1 MDYVTQIIDPPPS
14 RTRLLLD
21 GVRGLRKPKPD
32 AVPPLPRERL
42 VRPAVELSGAAIA
55 AYGRACGF
63 RREQGVPLSYP
74 HVLAFALHLM
84 LLTRP
89 NFPYPASGMVHL
101 ANRIRQHQRLHE
113 GQALRLEV
121 YCERWVAHPKGQA
134 LSIATRAYAEETLVW
149 ESDSLYLRRE
159 VKNPI
164 GELWVDALPLQEEG
178 LLRTQRWVLP
188 ADLGRRFAQVS
199 GDFNPIHT
207 SVMGAKIFGFRRAIA
222 HGMWTLG
229 RALAAQQPPGGLARA
244 EAHCDFKLPIFL
256 PGQVA
261 LWSHP
266 VTGPLREFEV
276 RTVAGDKPHM
286 RGLFMWDQP
295 PGMSALHE

>member
-14 RTRLLLD
+14 RSRLLLD
-21 GVRGLRKPKPD
+21 GVRALRKPALD
-32 AVPPLPRERL
+32 GAPPLPTQRL
-42 VRPAVELSGAAIA
+42 VRSAVELSPVGIG

-74 HVLAFALHLM
+74 HVLAFPLHLM

-89 NFPYPASGMVHL
+89 SFPYPASGMVHL

-134 LSIATRAYAEETLVW
+134 LSIATRAYGADALVW

-159 VKNPI
+159 VANPV
-164 GELWVDALPLQEEG
+164 GEPWDDALPLPEEG

-188 ADLGRRFAQVS
+188 ADLGRRFAGVS

-207 SVMGAKIFGFRRAIA
+207 SLIGAKLFGFRRAIA

-229 RALAAQQPPGGLARA
+229 RALAAGQPPGGLAAA

-266 VTGPLREFEV
+266 ASGPRRAFEV
-276 RTVAGDKPHM
+276 RNVAGDKPHM
-286 RGLFMWDQP
+286 RGLFIWKENL
-295 PGMSALHE
+295 A

>member
-14 RTRLLLD
+14 RTQLLLD
-21 GVRGLRKPKPD
+21 GVRALRKPKLD
-32 AVPPLPRERL
+32 AAPQLPNARL
-42 VRPAVELSGAAIA
+42 VRAAVELSASGIA

-74 HVLAFALHLM
+74 HVLAFPLHLM

-89 NFPYPASGMVHL
+89 SFPYPASGMVHL

-121 YCERWVAHPKGQA
+121 FCERWVAHPKGQA
-134 LSIATRAYAEETLVW
+134 LSIATRAYSTDALVW
-149 ESDSLYLRRE
+149 ESDSLYLRRD
-159 VKNPI
+159 VKDPV
-164 GELWVDALPLQEEG
+164 GAPWEDVLPLHEDG

-188 ADLGRRFAQVS
+188 PDLGRRFAKVS

-207 SVMGAKIFGFRRAIA
+207 SLIGAKIFGFRRAIA

-229 RALAAQQPPGGLARA
+229 RALAAQQPPGGLEAA

-256 PGQVA
+256 PGQVV
-261 LWSHP
+261 LWNRPAS
-266 VTGPLREFEV
+266 GPRREFEV
-276 RTVAGDKPHM
+276 RNAAGDKPHM
-286 RGLFMWDQP
+286 RGLFIWKE
-295 PGMSALHE
+295 SR

>member
-14 RTRLLLD
+14 RSRLLLD
-21 GVRGLRKPKPD
+21 GVRALRKPALD
-32 AVPPLPRERL
+32 GAPPLPTQRL
-42 VRPAVELSGAAIA
+42 VRSAVELSPVGIG

-74 HVLAFALHLM
+74 HVLAFPLHLM

-89 NFPYPASGMVHL
+89 SFPYPAGGMVHL

-134 LSIATRAYAEETLVW
+134 LSIATRAYGADALVW

-159 VKNPI
+159 VANPV
-164 GELWVDALPLQEEG
+164 GEPWDDALPLPEES

-188 ADLGRRFAQVS
+188 ADLGRRFARVS

-207 SVMGAKIFGFRRAIA
+207 SLIGAKLFGFRRAIA

-229 RALAAQQPPGGLARA
+229 RA
-244 EAHCDFKLPIFL
+244 
-256 PGQVA
+256 
-261 LWSHP
+261 
-266 VTGPLREFEV
+266 
-276 RTVAGDKPHM
+276 
-286 RGLFMWDQP
+286 
-295 PGMSALHE
+295 

>member
-14 RTRLLLD
+14 RAQLLLA
-21 GVRGLRKPKPD
+21 GVRGLRKPQPE
-32 AVPPLPRERL
+32 AVPLLPRERL
-42 VRPAVELSGAAIA
+42 VRPAVELSGGAIA

-63 RREQGVPLSYP
+63 RPEQGVPLSYP
-74 HVLAFALHLM
+74 HVLAFPLHLM

-89 NFPYPASGMVHL
+89 SFPYPASGMVHL

-113 GQALRLEV
+113 GDALRLEV
-121 YCERWVAHPKGQA
+121 FCERWVAHPKGQA
-134 LSIATRAYAEETLVW
+134 LSIATRAYGADALVW
-149 ESDSLYLRRE
+149 ESDSLYLRRA
-159 VKNPI
+159 VKNPL
-164 GELWVDALPLQEEG
+164 GEPWVDALPLQEDG

-188 ADLGRRFAQVS
+188 ADLGRRFAKVS

-207 SVMGAKIFGFRRAIA
+207 SVIGAKLFGFRRAIA

-229 RALAAQQPPGGLARA
+229 RALAAQQPAGGLDRA
-244 EAHCDFKLPIFL
+244 EAHCDFKVPIFL

-261 LWSHP
+261 LWSRP

-276 RTVAGDKPHM
+276 RNAAGDTPHM
-286 RGLFMWDQP
+286 RGLLLWDQT
-295 PGMSALHE
+295 PGVRALHE

>member
-1 MDYVTQIIDPPPS
+1 MDYVTQIIDPAPT
-14 RTRLLLD
+14 RTQLLLD
-21 GVRGLRKPKPD
+21 GVRALRKTKLD
-32 AVPPLPRERL
+32 GAPLLPQERL
-42 VRPAVELSGAAIA
+42 VRPAVELSANDIA

-63 RREQGVPLSYP
+63 RPEQGVPLSYP
-74 HVLAFALHLM
+74 HVLAFPLHLM

-89 NFPYPASGMVHL
+89 SFPYPASGMVHL
-101 ANRIRQHQRLHE
+101 ANRIRQHQRLQA

-121 YCERWVAHPKGQA
+121 FCARWVAHPMGQA
-134 LSIATRAYAEETLVW
+134 LSIATRAYSGGNLVW
-149 ESDSLYLRRE
+149 ESDSLYLRRD
-159 VKNPI
+159 VKEPL
-164 GELWVDALPLQEEG
+164 GEPWVDTLPLQQEG

-188 ADLGRRFAQVS
+188 ADLGRRFAKVS

-207 SVMGAKIFGFRRAIA
+207 SLIGAKIFGFRRAIA

-229 RALAAQQPPGGLARA
+229 RALAAQQPPGGVGQA

-266 VTGPLREFEV
+266 VTGPRREFEV
-276 RTVAGDKPHM
+276 RNVAGDKPHM
-286 RGLFMWDQP
+286 RGLFIWN
-295 PGMSALHE
+295 ENFK

>member
-1 MDYVTQIIDPPPS
+1 M
-14 RTRLLLD
+14 
-21 GVRGLRKPKPD
+21 
-32 AVPPLPRERL
+32 
-42 VRPAVELSGAAIA
+42 AAPVAFA
-55 AYGRACGF
+55 ASRAC
-63 RREQGVPLSYP
+63 RCPIP
-74 HVLAFALHLM
+74 HVLAFPLHLM

-89 NFPYPASGMVHL
+89 SFPYPASGMVHL

-121 YCERWVAHPKGQA
+121 FCERWVAHPKGQA
-134 LSIATRAYAEETLVW
+134 LSIATRAYAEEALVW
-149 ESDSLYLRRE
+149 ESDSMYLRRE
-159 VKNPI
+159 VKNPV
-164 GELWVDALPLQEEG
+164 GELWADALPLQEEG

-188 ADLGRRFAQVS
+188 ADLGRRFAKVS

-229 RALAAQQPPGGLARA
+229 RALAAQQPPGGLDRA

-276 RTVAGDKPHM
+276 RNVAGDKPHM

-295 PGMSALHE
+295 PGMRALHE

>member
-14 RTRLLLD
+14 RTQLLLD
-21 GVRGLRKPKPD
+21 GVRALRKPKLD
-32 AVPPLPRERL
+32 AAPQLPNARL
-42 VRPAVELSGAAIA
+42 VRAAVELSASGIA

-74 HVLAFALHLM
+74 HVLAFPLHLM

-89 NFPYPASGMVHL
+89 SFPYPASGMVHL

-121 YCERWVAHPKGQA
+121 FCERWVAHPKGQA
-134 LSIATRAYAEETLVW
+134 LSIATRAYSADALVW
-149 ESDSLYLRRE
+149 ESDSLYLRRD
-159 VKNPI
+159 VKDPV
-164 GELWVDALPLQEEG
+164 GAPWEDVLPLHEDG

-188 ADLGRRFAQVS
+188 PDLGRRFAKVS

-207 SVMGAKIFGFRRAIA
+207 SLIGAKIFGFRRAIA

-229 RALAAQQPPGGLARA
+229 RALAAQQPPGGLDQAQ
-244 EAHCDFKLPIFL
+244 AHCDFKLPIFL

-261 LWSHP
+261 LWNHP
-266 VTGPLREFEV
+266 ASGPHREFEV
-276 RTVAGDKPHM
+276 RNFAGDTPHM
-286 RGLFMWDQP
+286 RGLFVWN
-295 PGMSALHE
+295 ENRR

>member
-14 RTRLLLD
+14 RSRLLLD
-21 GVRGLRKPKPD
+21 GVRALRKPALD
-32 AVPPLPRERL
+32 GAPPLPTQRL
-42 VRPAVELSGAAIA
+42 VRSAVELSPVGIG

-74 HVLAFALHLM
+74 HVLAFPLHLM

-89 NFPYPASGMVHL
+89 SFPYPASGMVHL

-121 YCERWVAHPKGQA
+121 YCEHWVAHPKGQA
-134 LSIATRAYAEETLVW
+134 LSIATRAYGADALVW

-159 VKNPI
+159 VANPV
-164 GELWVDALPLQEEG
+164 GEPWDDALPLPEEG

-188 ADLGRRFAQVS
+188 ADLGRRFARVS

-207 SVMGAKIFGFRRAIA
+207 SLIGAKLFGFRRAIA

-229 RALAAQQPPGGLARA
+229 RALAAGQPPGGLAAA

-266 VTGPLREFEV
+266 ASGPRRAFEV
-276 RTVAGDKPHM
+276 RNVAGDKPHM
-286 RGLFMWDQP
+286 RGLFIWKENL
-295 PGMSALHE
+295 A

>member
-1 MDYVTQIIDPPPS
+1 MTQIIDPPPS
-14 RTRLLLD
+14 RSRLLLD
-21 GVRGLRKPKPD
+21 GVRALRKPALD
-32 AVPPLPRERL
+32 GAPPLPTQRL
-42 VRPAVELSGAAIA
+42 VRSAVELSPVGIG

-74 HVLAFALHLM
+74 HVLAFPLHLM

-89 NFPYPASGMVHL
+89 SFPYPAGGMVHL

-134 LSIATRAYAEETLVW
+134 LSIATRAYGADALVW

-159 VKNPI
+159 VANPV
-164 GELWVDALPLQEEG
+164 GEPWDDALPLPEEG

-188 ADLGRRFAQVS
+188 ADLGRRFARVS

-207 SVMGAKIFGFRRAIA
+207 SLIGAKLFGFRRAIA

-229 RALAAQQPPGGLARA
+229 RALAAGQPPGGLAAA

-266 VTGPLREFEV
+266 ASGPRRAFEV
-276 RTVAGDKPHM
+276 RNVAGDKPHM
-286 RGLFMWDQP
+286 RGLFIWKENL
-295 PGMSALHE
+295 A

>member
-14 RTRLLLD
+14 RAQLLLD
-21 GVRGLRKPKPD
+21 GVRGLRKPKSD
-32 AVPPLPRERL
+32 AAPPLPRERL
-42 VRPAVELSGAAIA
+42 VRPAVELSGAAIT

-74 HVLAFALHLM
+74 HVLAFPLHLM

-89 NFPYPASGMVHL
+89 SFPYPASGMVHL

-121 YCERWVAHPKGQA
+121 FCERWVAHPKGQA
-134 LSIATRAYAEETLVW
+134 LSIATRAYGAEALVW

-159 VKNPI
+159 VKNPV
-164 GELWVDALPLQEEG
+164 GELWADALPLQEEG

-188 ADLGRRFAQVS
+188 ADLGRRFAKVS

-229 RALAAQQPPGGLARA
+229 RALAAQQPPGGLDRA

-276 RTVAGDKPHM
+276 RNVAGDKPHM
-286 RGLFMWDQP
+286 RGLFMWDQS
-295 PGMSALHE
+295 PGMRALHE

>member
-1 MDYVTQIIDPPPS
+1 MEYVTQIIDPPPS
-14 RTRLLLD
+14 RSRLLLD
-21 GVRGLRKPKPD
+21 GMLALRKPATGD
-32 AVPPLPRERL
+32 APRLPAGRL
-42 VRPAVELSGAAIA
+42 VRPAVELRSDEIA

-63 RREQGVPLSYP
+63 RREQGVPLSWP
-74 HVLAFALHLM
+74 HVLAFPLHLM

-89 NFPYPASGMVHL
+89 DFPYPASGMVHL

-134 LSIATRAYAEETLVW
+134 LSIATRGWRDETLVW
-149 ESDSLYLRRE
+149 ESDSLYLRRD
-159 VKNPI
+159 VKNPL
-164 GELWVDALPLQEEG
+164 GEPWDDVLPLRDEG

-188 ADLGRRFAQVS
+188 ADLGRRFARVS

-207 SVMGAKIFGFRRAIA
+207 SVIGARLFGFRRAIA

-229 RALAAQQPPGGLARA
+229 RALAAQQPPGGLDRA
-244 EAHCDFKLPIFL
+244 QAHCDFKLPIFL

-261 LWSHP
+261 LWNAPPS
-266 VTGPLREFEV
+266 GPRREFEV
-276 RTVAGDKPHM
+276 RNLAGDKPHM
-286 RGLFMWDQP
+286 RGLFIWNE
-295 PGMSALHE
+295 SAP

>member
-14 RTRLLLD
+14 RGRLLLD

-32 AVPPLPRERL
+32 AAPPLPGERL

-74 HVLAFALHLM
+74 HVLGFPLHLM

-89 NFPYPASGMVHL
+89 SFPYPASGMVHL

-121 YCERWVAHPKGQA
+121 FCERWVAHPKGQA
-134 LSIATRAYAEETLVW
+134 LSIATRAYGAEALVW
-149 ESDSLYLRRE
+149 ESDSLYLRRDVE
-159 VKNPI
+159 NPV
-164 GELWVDALPLQEEG
+164 GELWADALPLQEEG

-188 ADLGRRFAQVS
+188 ADLGRRFAKVS

-207 SVMGAKIFGFRRAIA
+207 SVLGAKIFGFRRAIA

-229 RALAAQQPPGGLARA
+229 RALAAQQPPGGLDRA

-276 RTVAGDKPHM
+276 RNVAGDKPHM

-295 PGMSALHE
+295 PGMRALHE

>member
-14 RTRLLLD
+14 RMRLLLD
-21 GVRGLRKPKPD
+21 GVRALRKPTLEGEPT
-32 AVPPLPRERL
+32 LPRECL
-42 VRPAVELSGAAIA
+42 VRSAVELDASAIA

-74 HVLAFALHLM
+74 QVLAFALHLM

-89 NFPYPASGMVHL
+89 SFPYPASGMVHL

-121 YCERWVAHPKGQA
+121 FCERWVAHPKGQA
-134 LSIATRAYAEETLVW
+134 LSIATRAYSAGTQVW
-149 ESDSLYLRRE
+149 ESDSLYLRRD
-159 VKNPI
+159 VQNPV
-164 GELWVDALPLQEEG
+164 GEPWGDALPLHEEG

-188 ADLGRRFAQVS
+188 ADLGRRFAKVS

-207 SVMGAKIFGFRRAIA
+207 SLIGAKIFGFRRAIA

-229 RALAAQQPPGGLARA
+229 RALAAQQPPGGLDQAQ
-244 EAHCDFKLPIFL
+244 AHCDFKLPIFL

-266 VTGPLREFEV
+266 VTGPRREFEV
-276 RTVAGDKPHM
+276 RNLAGDKPHM
-286 RGLFMWDQP
+286 RGLFIWNE
-295 PGMSALHE
+295 SLK